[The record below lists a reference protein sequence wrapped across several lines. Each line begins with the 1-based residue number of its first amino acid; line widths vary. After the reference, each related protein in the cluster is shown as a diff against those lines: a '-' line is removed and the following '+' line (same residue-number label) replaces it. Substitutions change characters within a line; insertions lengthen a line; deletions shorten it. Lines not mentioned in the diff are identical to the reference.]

1 MLVALSLTA
10 QYVDAQPLG
19 VEVVGV
25 KVPHRT
31 IPLALSKAFHHTS
44 PFSLTVSGW
53 TSTFVGSDHDAGYDH
68 KPSLATDPYG
78 NLWYVYSSSSGL
90 IDRKDSIHIFCSPDG
105 GLTWN
110 YEGALY
116 TLDSTW
122 GIYEPS
128 VSINPTNGR
137 AYVGFTLGQKGGV
150 ADEYSPGT
158 FVVLSYNTGSG
169 CSLTSDTFVAVTPSG
184 FAAKTGVV
192 ASDGGNNGYAYAVVM
207 DTSGELGFFSSSDYG
222 ASWTYVAY
230 WNSGTSFTYNVDGT
244 AKYGASSG
252 AYFAWVEID
261 DGSDPL
267 PGSPGYRY
275 VMYADW
281 GPPGDTS
288 SLDLWW
294 FGASSGYGNAVGR
307 VSVAYL
313 HPTYAMAFTRKPL
326 TSGSYMVLMNKGI
339 DTTIWMITLFD
350 STSMVRYES
359 PDVALLP
366 GRVLLAVAHDSLGSG
381 TYRLEVLLS
390 DSSTTLS
397 WMTWPGSSLDATPY
411 EITLSSG
418 LASYVAN
425 AVMLGGEPKIAYRKG
440 VGATGGGDAWFV
452 VPTVATSTSER
463 GNLEATE
470 DRGVL
475 YDVLGRRRGWT
486 DLKPGVY
493 FVRTAKGVRKVLIR
507 R

>member
-1 MLVALSLTA
+1 MLVVLSLTA

-294 FGASSGYGNAVGR
+294 FGDTTGFDEDANLI
-307 VSVAYL
+307 SVAYL
-313 HPTYAMAFTRKPL
+313 PPVYALAVSRCPSLPL
-326 TSGSYMVLMNKGI
+326 LMNRGIDDTVWTSGSVGSVI
-339 DTTIWMITLFD
+339 FPRHCA
-350 STSMVRYES
+350 V
-359 PDVALLP
+359 DVA
-366 GRVLLAVAHDSLGSG
+366 V
-381 TYRLEVLLS
+381 LS
-390 DSSTTLS
+390 DLLGPRLLMASLYDTYHPRVSLLVSASSSTGSWSSWPGASRDVTDTNVVSFSTNTLS
-397 WMTWPGSSLDATPY
+397 R
-411 EITLSSG
+411 
-418 LASYVAN
+418 YV
-425 AVMLGGEPKIAYRKG
+425 VSVVVQDGEPKIAYRRT
-440 VGATGGGDAWFV
+440 ASANGGGDAWFARLSTTTKASEGLSSEST
-452 VPTVATSTSER
+452 PT
-463 GNLEATE
+463 
-470 DRGVL
+470 L
-475 YDVLGRRRGWT
+475 YDVLGRRRDWGN
-486 DLKPGVY
+486 LKRGIY
-493 FVRTAKGVRKVLIR
+493 FLKSGGKVRKVVIK
-507 R
+507 